1 MEMEAFRNNF
11 KKQMTIEMTEKETG
25 IRERFRKDR
34 DREVDVLLN
43 RYQREA
49 EENKTQLEA
58 STENRIR

>member
-1 MEMEAFRNNF
+1 MEMDAFRNNF
-11 KKQMTIEMTEKETG
+11 KKQMAIEMTEKEAG

-43 RYQREA
+43 RYQEEA
-49 EENKTQLEA
+49 EENKAQLEA